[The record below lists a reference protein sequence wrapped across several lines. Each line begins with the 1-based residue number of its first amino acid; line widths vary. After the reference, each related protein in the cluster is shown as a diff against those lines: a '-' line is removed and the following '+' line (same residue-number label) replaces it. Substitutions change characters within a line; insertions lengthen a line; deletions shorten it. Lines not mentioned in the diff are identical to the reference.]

1 MLSRLTTLLDSKFG
15 LFIKL
20 FVSSGILFFFF
31 YTIDYN
37 KIELIFK
44 NINYNYLVLLFF
56 LTIFRNYI
64 GAVRFHYLIAI
75 KKKIPV
81 IQLMKQYFIASFFNN
96 FLPTAIGGDGVRV
109 FLISKFGVS
118 KTDTA
123 LFIIME
129 RLIGFYSL
137 IIIAFLSCFFWKA
150 PQQIKTLIL
159 VMTCGYTLML
169 MIIFLPKMNQLLE
182 KFNINFFNKI
192 LNNIK
197 LLRSNFKVIILT
209 LLLSLF
215 NQFISVMI
223 SYFVAEAI
231 NLEISMVVFL
241 TLVPLVWFFTMIPIS
256 FGGVGLREISFVY
269 LLALINISK
278 ESSIM
283 ISLGTYLTL
292 IISGIIGMI
301 YLLNDRVKGLN
312 TKVNT

>member
-1 MLSRLTTLLDSKFG
+1 
-15 LFIKL
+15 
-20 FVSSGILFFFF
+20 
-31 YTIDYN
+31 
-37 KIELIFK
+37 
-44 NINYNYLVLLFF
+44 
-56 LTIFRNYI
+56 
-64 GAVRFHYLIAI
+64 
-75 KKKIPV
+75 
-81 IQLMKQYFIASFFNN
+81 MKQYFIASFFNN

-109 FLISKFGVS
+109 FLVSKFGVS

-123 LFIIME
+123 LFIVIE

-192 LNNIK
+192 LNILK
-197 LLRSNFKVIILT
+197 LLRSNFNI
-209 LLLSLF
+209 LLLTFLFSLLY
-215 NQFISVMI
+215 QFISI
-223 SYFVAEAI
+223 IITFFVAEAL
-231 NLEISMVVFL
+231 NLEISMIVFL

-256 FGGVGLREISFVY
+256 FGGVGLRELSFVY
-269 LLALINISK
+269 LLSLINISK

-301 YLLNDRVKGLN
+301 YFLNDRVKGLN
-312 TKVNT
+312 TKVNS

>member
-1 MLSRLTTLLDSKFG
+1 MLSRLTILLNSKFG

-44 NINYNYLVLLFF
+44 NINYNYLVLLLF
-56 LTIFRNYI
+56 LTILRNYI
-64 GAVRFHYLIAI
+64 VAVRFHFLLAI
-75 KKKIPV
+75 RKKIPV

-109 FLISKFGVS
+109 FLVSKFGIS

-137 IIIAFLSCFFWKA
+137 IIIAFLSCFFWKV

-169 MIIFLPKMNQLLE
+169 MIILLPKSNQLLE
-182 KFNINFFNKI
+182 KLNINFIKKITKNIRLINNNFNI
-192 LNNIK
+192 
-197 LLRSNFKVIILT
+197 IILT
-209 LLLSLF
+209 LLFSF
-215 NQFISVMI
+215 FYQFISVII
-223 SYFVAEAI
+223 SFFVAEAI
-231 NLEISMVVFL
+231 NLEISMTVFL
-241 TLVPLVWFFTMIPIS
+241 TFVPLVCFFTMIPIS
-256 FGGVGLREISFVY
+256 FGGVGLREVSFVY
-269 LLALINISK
+269 LLSLINISN
-278 ESSIM
+278 ENSLM

-301 YLLNDRVKGLN
+301 YFLNDRVKGLN
-312 TKVNT
+312 TKVNS

>member
-1 MLSRLTTLLDSKFG
+1 
-15 LFIKL
+15 
-20 FVSSGILFFFF
+20 
-31 YTIDYN
+31 
-37 KIELIFK
+37 
-44 NINYNYLVLLFF
+44 
-56 LTIFRNYI
+56 
-64 GAVRFHYLIAI
+64 
-75 KKKIPV
+75 
-81 IQLMKQYFIASFFNN
+81 MKQYFIASFFNN

-159 VMTCGYTLML
+159 IMTCGYTLML

-197 LLRSNFKVIILT
+197 LLRSNFKIIILT
-209 LLLSLF
+209 LLLSF
-215 NQFISVMI
+215 IYQFISVII

-231 NLEISMVVFL
+231 NLEVSMIAFL
-241 TLVPLVWFFTMIPIS
+241 TLVPLVWFFTMIPVS

-278 ESSIM
+278 ENSIM

-301 YLLNDRVKGLN
+301 YFLNDRVKGLN
-312 TKVNT
+312 TKVNS